1 MADPV
6 LEEGTFSLDGYKFGG
21 ASDAVVVVPGG
32 FDPGTTS
39 WRTQDAENP
48 LGDAM
53 RFGRDR
59 LTPPA
64 WGFTLMTNKDTS
76 TEALDALEVMQAK
89 WIADSVRATP
99 GAVQTLRYNLG
110 GRTRRVYGRSRRFSP
125 LINPLTFQGVSGA
138 LADFQKADSL
148 HYDDTEYVTSISILA
163 GRATGIKSPLFGPLT
178 TVAGGEQIDTIQEVG
193 GTAPA
198 PFVAVIRGP
207 ITNPYIQG
215 PGFYLKL
222 NLTLAYDQ
230 QAIIDTRPFAQ
241 TVFRNDGASLGGA
254 LSRTSRLTT
263 ARLNPGSASIKF
275 GGTDATGTARCDF
288 SWRPTF
294 YSL

>member
-6 LEEGTFSLDGYKFGG
+6 LAEGEFALDGYKFGG
-21 ASDAVVVVPGG
+21 PDDAVVVVPGG
-32 FDPGTTS
+32 FDPGTTA

-64 WGFTLMTNKDTS
+64 WGFTLMTNLDTS
-76 TEALDALEVMQAK
+76 TEALDALEVMQSK
-89 WIADSVRATP
+89 WIADSVRSTP
-99 GAVQTLRYNLG
+99 GSVQTMRYNLG
-110 GRTRRVYGRSRRFSP
+110 GRTRRVYGRSRRFQNIIS
-125 LINPLTFQGVSGA
+125 PLTFQGVSGA
-138 LADFQKADSL
+138 LADFQKADAL
-148 HYDDTEYVTSISILA
+148 HYDDTEYTTSLSILA
-163 GRATGIKSPLFGPLT
+163 GKATGIKSPLTGTLS
-178 TVAGGEQIDTIQEVG
+178 TVAGGDVIDTIQEVG
-193 GTAPA
+193 GSAPA

-207 ITNPYIQG
+207 ILNPYISG

-222 NLTLAYDQ
+222 NTSLAYDQ
-230 QAIIDTRPFAQ
+230 FAVIDTRPFAQ
-241 TVFRNDGASLGGA
+241 TVIRNDGAPLAGA

-263 ARLNPGSASIKF
+263 ARLLPGSASIKF
-275 GGTDATGTARCDF
+275 GGTDATGTARLDF